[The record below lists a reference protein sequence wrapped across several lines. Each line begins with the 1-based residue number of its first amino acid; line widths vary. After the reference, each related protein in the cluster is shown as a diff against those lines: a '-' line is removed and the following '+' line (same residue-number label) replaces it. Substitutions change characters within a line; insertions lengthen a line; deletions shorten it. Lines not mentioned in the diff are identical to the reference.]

1 VTAPRAWLG
10 RVARLAA
17 AAAALA
23 LALAAGPA
31 RADDAAP
38 AANAKP
44 SAEAQATAERYFR
57 AGAKAYAAQSFAAAA
72 ANFDEAYRALPLP
85 EIAFSAAQAYRRLY
99 RVDPRPSH
107 VQRAVE
113 LYRVYLDKV
122 KTGGR
127 VGDAADSLGEME
139 RELDKLKARGAR
151 IETAAVERTRLGI
164 NVSLGGQAPEAGA
177 ALREVGAALREVGDA
192 TGEALPGVKVAID
205 GKPVEPFALVDVAP
219 GEHAISVAAD
229 GYFPIEKRQR
239 ALEGATAL
247 VEVELRP
254 RPAQVAIRTLPGA
267 RIAVDGRAMPSPRLE
282 LAPGKHLIA
291 VTHGGREPFAREVT
305 VGRGEALVLTAP
317 LARTGRR
324 RAVPWVLAG
333 AGALGLI
340 ATLAVTTALVEDNR
354 AENLR
359 AQIRAGDQPASAGDA
374 YDGAI
379 RRRDA
384 AKTTAW
390 VFGVGA
396 LAVGATAAALYFIET
411 PAEAAPAE
419 PVRRSASAARRARRI
434 MLSPMASSTGGGV
447 AALGRF

>member
-1 VTAPRAWLG
+1 VTAPNARLRRPGRLG
-10 RVARLAA
+10 PLARLAA

-23 LALAAGPA
+23 LALASGPV
-31 RADDAAP
+31 RADDAAAP
-38 AANAKP
+38 AAGARPATDAK
-44 SAEAQATAERYFR
+44 QTAERYFR

-99 RVDPRPSH
+99 RVDPKPSH

-113 LYRVYLDKV
+113 LYRVYLDQV

-151 IETAAVERTRLGI
+151 IETTVAERTRLGI
-164 NVSLGGQAPEAGA
+164 NVSLGASLGGQAPAAGA
-177 ALREVGAALREVGDA
+177 ALREIGDA
-192 TGEALPGVKVAID
+192 TGDALPGVKVAID

-229 GYFPIEKRQR
+229 GYFPALKRQR
-239 ALEGATAL
+239 ALQGATAL

-254 RPAQVAIRTLPGA
+254 RPAKVAIRTLAGA
-267 RIAVDGRAMPSPRLE
+267 RISVDGRAMPSARLE

-291 VTHGGREPFAREVT
+291 ITHRGREPFAREVT

-317 LARTGRR
+317 LAQTGRR
-324 RAVPWVLAG
+324 RAAPWVLAG
-333 AGALGLI
+333 AGALGFVSALSVT
-340 ATLAVTTALVEDNR
+340 AALLEDSRAVD
-354 AENLR
+354 LR
-359 AQIRAGDQPASAGDA
+359 AKIRAGDQPPSAGDA

-384 AKTTAW
+384 ATTTAW

-411 PAEAAPAE
+411 PAEGIHLAP
-419 PVRRSASAARRARRI
+419 V
-434 MLSPMASSTGGGV
+434 ASSTGGGV
-447 AALGRF
+447 AAFGRF